1 MAKVKGTGELTEEE
15 SYCHTC
21 TCPVQ
26 TQQTHAEPKEFLGFM
41 QCKLQSKTFQSSPP
55 RTTLRMN
62 ARALSSPGPSAG

>member
-1 MAKVKGTGELTEEE
+1 MAKVKGTGELTEEG

-55 RTTLRMN
+55 EPL
-62 ARALSSPGPSAG
+62 